1 MTRTEIISYIEKPHL
16 IAEKEVGGLSELADR
31 FPFSQTIQL
40 LYTKGLHNLKSID
53 YLEKLKLAA
62 ALTADRKVLY
72 NFIIQQ
78 GLLEKIESVV
88 KEIEEAEDQ
97 LSHPEENVQISRE
110 ENPDEIIEKKV
121 KELIGDKMSR
131 VDHIEEIVD
140 QQVKAT
146 MEPLLT
152 DDPEEKK
159 ENIEIEEPETVKEK
173 NESLTGK
180 YSEFEK
186 QILWEAVNASI
197 QSETKAELT
206 QPINLP
212 EPEKGG
218 TFNWNTK
225 HSFFNWL
232 VPVKGPD
239 SESKIQGNEQRPDSS
254 KKPVKEDI
262 SALVDKFIQ
271 ADPKITPQK
280 TEFFTP
286 GNVAKISIIDNE
298 AFVSETLAKIYEKQG
313 YYQKAMRIYE
323 KLSLKI
329 PEKSAYFAS
338 RLKELETILK
348 TQKNK

>member
-1 MTRTEIISYIEKPHL
+1 MTKTEIISYIENPHL
-16 IAEKEVGGLSELADR
+16 IAEKEVNGLLSLAER
-31 FPFSQTIQL
+31 FPFSQTIQVL
-40 LYTKGLHNLKSID
+40 HTKGLHNLKSID

-62 ALTADRKVLY
+62 ALTSDRKVLY

-78 GLLEKIESVV
+78 GLLRKIENAVR
-88 KEIEEAEDQ
+88 EIEEDNESEIRKDE
-97 LSHPEENVQISRE
+97 SSGKDEVQ
-110 ENPDEIIEKKV
+110 NLDEIIEKKV
-121 KELIGDKMSR
+121 KELIGEKMSR

-152 DDPEEKK
+152 DDPEIKQSDETSMQGKIEKS
-159 ENIEIEEPETVKEK
+159 
-173 NESLTGK
+173 ESLSTK

-197 QSETKAELT
+197 QNETKSEVDAPI
-206 QPINLP
+206 QPS
-212 EPEKGG
+212 EFEKKGS
-218 TFNWNTK
+218 FNWDTK

-232 VPVKGPD
+232 VPVN
-239 SESKIQGNEQRPDSS
+239 NENGDKKPETSSTSIDSS
-254 KKPVKEDI
+254 KKPAKEDI
-262 SALVDKFIQ
+262 SAMVDKFIQ
-271 ADPKITPQK
+271 NDPKITPQK

-313 YYQKAMRIYE
+313 YFQKAMRVYE

-338 RLKELETILK
+338 RLKELDTLLK
-348 TQKNK
+348 NSKNK